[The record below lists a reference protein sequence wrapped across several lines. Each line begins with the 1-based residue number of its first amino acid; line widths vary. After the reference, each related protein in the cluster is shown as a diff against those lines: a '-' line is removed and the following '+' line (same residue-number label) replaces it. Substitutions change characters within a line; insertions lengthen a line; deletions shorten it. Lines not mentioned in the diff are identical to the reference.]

1 MLKYIDD
8 SKIRQSVY
16 RTLNRGESFHQIRS
30 AILKIS
36 GRKLQGKTDLELEV
50 SNQCNRLLA
59 CCIIYYNTAILSELL
74 ERAEQLGNK
83 KLCKGIKRLSPVA
96 WQHINMIGKF
106 EFFVKKRIPEYR
118 GDCNDLMGNS
128 EDILVAA

>member
-1 MLKYIDD
+1 MLSYIDD

-16 RTLNRGESFHQIRS
+16 RALNRGESFHQIRS

-36 GRKLQGKTDLELEV
+36 GRKLQGKKDLELEV

-74 ERAEQLGNK
+74 EIAEQLGNK
-83 KLCKGIKRLSPVA
+83 KIM
-96 WQHINMIGKF
+96 Q
-106 EFFVKKRIPEYR
+106 
-118 GDCNDLMGNS
+118 GN
-128 EDILVAA
+128 